1 MLQHDEVLTLYVG
14 LSVSLLLTFLLFVPE
29 KRERSDDWTER
40 RGEVVSVLSC
50 VLVPDVRVLRAA
62 GRTTVYSRPRGLNSP
77 SVMSEPPPVP
87 GKVVQLPDSQNTKS
101 DSMLNKNLRL
111 LGRVFVVL
119 V

>member
-29 KRERSDDWTER
+29 KRER
-40 RGEVVSVLSC
+40 RGCVCLLSTVSC

-87 GKVVQLPDSQNTKS
+87 GKVVQLPDMTVST
-101 DSMLNKNLRL
+101 
-111 LGRVFVVL
+111 
-119 V
+119 